1 MADPNVFDA
10 LRIPSDVLIAL
21 DNRTFH
27 FALQPWHYVV
37 RLTHVLSMGLFF
49 GGIALFDFRL
59 LGIKTK
65 GQLNLFTEE
74 IRPWLYAT
82 FAVTFVTGVML
93 FLYDPV
99 HVGSHAYFAPKLIL
113 MFLGLANAVVFH
125 RTPYAPMLDVQQRLP
140 IAKFAGAISLI
151 LWFGV
156 VVFASLNVEAAPK
169 VLLR

>member
-10 LRIPSDVLIAL
+10 LRIPTDVLIAL
-21 DNRTFH
+21 DNRTYH
-27 FALQPWHYVV
+27 FALQPYHFVV
-37 RLTHVLSMGLFF
+37 RLTHVVAMGLFF

-59 LGIKTK
+59 LGIKSK
-65 GQLNLFTEE
+65 GQLNAFTDA

-82 FAVTFVTGVML
+82 FGVTFVTGVML

-113 MFLGLANAVVFH
+113 MFLGLANALMFH
-125 RTPYAPMLDVQQRLP
+125 RTPYAPMLDVQQRVP
-140 IAKFAGAISLI
+140 MAKVAGGISLA
-151 LWFGV
+151 LWLGV
-156 VVFASLNVEAAPK
+156 VVLASLNVEAAPK